1 MQTHSK
7 SMRILKILGWVLL
20 VLFTILLI
28 AALIVALTFNP
39 NSYKPEI
46 IENVRTHLGREL
58 EIPGE
63 LRFSFFPPLTLES
76 GQALLHE
83 KGRAE
88 RFASVD
94 KLRMRVALMPLFSK
108 RLQIDALSIEGLSV
122 EIMRDA
128 QGQLNID
135 DLIPRGPSTLP
146 AFFIDNVSLVRARV
160 RFRDEL
166 SGGEYTLSG
175 IEGSL
180 TPFAPAQR
188 GRLSLSGKL
197 KLSDA
202 APQGR
207 FDLASDFTFKAPGA
221 ALLLAKTQ
229 ANWSLTTTDT
239 SIASS
244 VILDSVAVAENVQ
257 AGGSTIGLNYSR
269 KSGATLSAE
278 TQLKLPAFEWKPGA
292 AITLPVT
299 LASQVVAGGWKGA
312 LFLDGNLDA
321 AAGQPMRILAL
332 RGRATAEDSELK
344 AAASL
349 NGAAAYDAS
358 AGSATLQLSTFN
370 LDVSKQ
376 QRALAEIRGALQTSL
391 KFALDKAEAKFEGTL
406 NASRATARFDIPLAA
421 PERTHFYINLAKLD
435 LERMPPGTSDRKK
448 SGKSM
453 DLDLAPLRALG
464 ISGELLIGEARSNG
478 VTAKNLRIQVE

>member
-7 SMRILKILGWVLL
+7 PMRVLKLLGWVLL
-20 VLFTILLI
+20 VLLTILLV
-28 AALIVALTFNP
+28 AALIVAFTFNP

-46 IENVRTHLGREL
+46 IANVRTHLGREL

-122 EIMRDA
+122 EIIRDT

-135 DLIPRGPSTLP
+135 DLIPRGASTLP
-146 AFFIDNVSLVRARV
+146 AFFIDKVSLVRARV
-160 RFRDEL
+160 RFRDKI
-166 SGGEYTLSG
+166 SGGAYTLSEIDG
-175 IEGSL
+175 LL
-180 TPFAPAQR
+180 TPFAPGER
-188 GRLSLSGKL
+188 GRLSLGGKL
-197 KLSDA
+197 MLSDA
-202 APQGR
+202 VPEGR

-221 ALLLAKTQ
+221 ALLLVKTQ
-229 ANWSLTTTDT
+229 AKWLLTTKDT

-244 VILDSVAVAENVQ
+244 VTIDSVAVAETVR
-257 AGGSTIGLNYSR
+257 AGVGTIGLNYSR
-269 KSGATLSAE
+269 KSGAILSAE
-278 TQLKLPAFEWKPGA
+278 TQLKLPAFEWKPGT
-292 AITLPVT
+292 AITLPLT
-299 LASQVVAGGWKGA
+299 LASELVAGGWKGA
-312 LFLDGNLDA
+312 VFLDGNLDA
-321 AAGQPMRILAL
+321 TAGQPIRISAL
-332 RGRATAEDSELK
+332 RGRATAEDGELK

-349 NGAAAYDAS
+349 NGAATYDAS
-358 AGSATLQLSTFN
+358 AGSATLQLSAFN
-370 LDVSKQ
+370 LDIRKQ

-406 NASRATARFDIPLAA
+406 NASRATAHFDIPLSA
-421 PERTHFYINLAKLD
+421 PERTRFNINLAKLD
-435 LERMPPGTSDRKK
+435 LERISPGTSDQKK

-464 ISGELLIGEARSNG
+464 ISGELLIGEAKSNG